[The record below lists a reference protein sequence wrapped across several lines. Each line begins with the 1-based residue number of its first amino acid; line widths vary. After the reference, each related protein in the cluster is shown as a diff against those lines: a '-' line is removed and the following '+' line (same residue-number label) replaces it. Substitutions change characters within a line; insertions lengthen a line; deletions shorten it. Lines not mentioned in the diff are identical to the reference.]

1 MSRTQTACFALLAS
15 AFVLAA
21 MLVAG
26 ITRHADT
33 TANADVVITKNVY
46 TFLSAN
52 GVNTGEDFIYLLDN
66 KNERLLCYWHNP
78 RGRIELYGTLDVAND
93 IQAFI
98 KTLEKRGGD
107 RRTR

>member
-1 MSRTQTACFALLAS
+1 MTRTQTACYALIAS

-26 ITRHADT
+26 VSRHADT
-33 TANADVVITKNVY
+33 QANADVVVTKNVY

-52 GVNTGEDFIYLLDN
+52 GVNDGEDFIYVLDN

-78 RGRIELYGTLDVAND
+78 RGRIELFGTTDISEAIQLYLKNAAKND
-93 IQAFI
+93 P
-98 KTLEKRGGD
+98 G
-107 RRTR
+107 RRPR